1 MFILHFSSAMV
12 PTVTAGILWPSIG
25 HYSTRV
31 SPITEVEETP
41 EIRSPRR
48 SQDARILQRDRL
60 YPTTTS
66 LPDFLLPQ
74 ATTCSSNNSQISLN
88 NDHSDVSYT
97 RDSSSKRM
105 KSGSGNSCSRGSNS
119 LGSRNESTHEIV
131 LSPSTIF
138 YPAERPK
145 SVLPV
150 INFSQYYNHSR
161 SPCTDIV
168 STNADLEVG
177 VAAPPTRQLRTSV
190 PEAIEDRNT
199 GTRNRDSIIVP
210 HHTTEHI
217 QGVEPTVVFLDN
229 HEIFQDSL
237 GSNFRLCMDPTER
250 VSRSHSTT
258 TRPHTS
264 ITRPSTSATLLLES
278 CTNSLYEDASFDDDL
293 SSLSDWDDLPSI
305 ESLSTSRDQQ
315 TYTVSDM
322 VLDFSEVENEEV
334 DYLSGHNNLTASS
347 IMYPTYIP
355 STLEAH
361 DDQEIRVFG
370 GLEIKREIV
379 QVNRNDNKSEST
391 EKEVIPAS
399 ILDDIH
405 SK

>member
-1 MFILHFSSAMV
+1 MFILHFSSSMV

-31 SPITEVEETP
+31 SPITEVEENP
-41 EIRSPRR
+41 EIRSPNRA
-48 SQDARILQRDRL
+48 QDARTVQRDRL
-60 YPTTTS
+60 YTTTTS

-74 ATTCSSNNSQISLN
+74 ATTWSSNNSEISLN
-88 NDHSDVSYT
+88 GDHSNISHFH
-97 RDSSSKRM
+97 DSSSKRM
-105 KSGSGNSCSRGSNS
+105 NSASGTSCSIGSNS
-119 LGSRNESTHEIV
+119 QDSRTEARNEIV

-138 YPAERPK
+138 YPPARPK

-150 INFSQYYNHSR
+150 INLSKDYNYSR
-161 SPCTDIV
+161 SPCTDMV

-177 VAAPPTRQLRTSV
+177 VVASTTQLLQTSF
-190 PEAIEDRNT
+190 PEAIENSDI
-199 GTRNRDSIIVP
+199 GTRNRNSIIV
-210 HHTTEHI
+210 HCHTTEHVR
-217 QGVEPTVVFLDN
+217 GVEPTVVFLDN
-229 HEIFQDSL
+229 HEVFQDSL
-237 GSNFRLCMDPTER
+237 GSNLRLCMDPTEK
-250 VSRSHSTT
+250 VSRSHSIT

-264 ITRPSTSATLLLES
+264 ITRPGTSATLLLES

-305 ESLSTSRDQQ
+305 ESLSTTRDQQ
-315 TYTVSDM
+315 SYTASDM

-405 SK
+405 SN

>member
-41 EIRSPRR
+41 EIRSPNRA
-48 SQDARILQRDRL
+48 QDTRNVQRDRL
-60 YPTTTS
+60 YTTTTS

-74 ATTCSSNNSQISLN
+74 ATTWSSNNSEISLN
-88 NDHSDVSYT
+88 VDHSNVSHT
-97 RDSSSKRM
+97 HDSSSKRM
-105 KSGSGNSCSRGSNS
+105 NSASGTSCSIGSS
-119 LGSRNESTHEIV
+119 SQSSRTEARNEIV

-250 VSRSHSTT
+250 VSRSHSIT
-258 TRPHTS
+258 TRPH
-264 ITRPSTSATLLLES
+264 TRPSTSATLLLES

-391 EKEVIPAS
+391 EEEVILAS

-405 SK
+405 SN

>member
-1 MFILHFSSAMV
+1 MNFSSAMV

-41 EIRSPRR
+41 EIRSPHR

-60 YPTTTS
+60 YTTTTS

-74 ATTCSSNNSQISLN
+74 AATISSNNSEISLN
-88 NDHSDVSYT
+88 NDHSDVSHT

-105 KSGSGNSCSRGSNS
+105 NSVSGNSCSRRSNG
-119 LGSRNESTHEIV
+119 LGSGNDSRNEIV

-150 INFSQYYNHSR
+150 VNLSQYYNHSR

-177 VAAPPTRQLRTSV
+177 TVAPFTRQLQTSV
-190 PEAIEDRNT
+190 PEAIEDRNI

-210 HHTTEHI
+210 YHTTEHI
-217 QGVEPTVVFLDN
+217 QGVEPSVVFLDN
-229 HEIFQDSL
+229 HEIFQESL
-237 GSNFRLCMDPTER
+237 GSNYRLCMDPTER
-250 VSRSHSTT
+250 VSRSHSIT

-305 ESLSTSRDQQ
+305 ESLSTTRDQQ
-315 TYTVSDM
+315 TYTASDM
-322 VLDFSEVENEEV
+322 VLDFSEVENERV
-334 DYLSGHNNLTASS
+334 DYLSGHNNLAASS
-347 IMYPTYIP
+347 IMDPTSMP
-355 STLEAH
+355 RSLEAH
-361 DDQEIRVFG
+361 DDQKIGLFR

-379 QVNRNDNKSEST
+379 QVNQNDYKSEST
-391 EKEVIPAS
+391 EGEIIVAS
-399 ILDDIH
+399 LSDDID
-405 SK
+405 SN